1 MSFEIAILQS
11 FLSKFF
17 QFGANDALSPIVD
30 GVDDFLD
37 KLILIG
43 AIVGGIIILLVIAW
57 VISLIAGSKR

>member
-17 QFGANDALSPIVD
+17 QYGTNDALSPIVD